1 MRKLFSTPVE
11 SPDLRPTFLSM
22 AALMMLLLPTLLLAM
37 SPQKLTGLPLSV
49 PGPSEELPPLPP
61 GPIESLT
68 LEFNDTEASLTAQ
81 IRSTDV
87 RASTG
92 DTETKQWQITKGIDI
107 HPILR
112 RLKDLDPERTRL
124 RLIPSK
130 ESTTADVVYWM
141 DIVRSDP
148 KGELFRNVVVDSQ

>member
-1 MRKLFSTPVE
+1 MRKLFSEPIE

-49 PGPSEELPPLPP
+49 PGPSEDLPPLPT
-61 GPIESLT
+61 GPIERLT
-68 LEFNDTEASLTAQ
+68 LELTSPDATLTAQ

-87 RASTG
+87 RESTG
-92 DTETKQWQITKGIDI
+92 DTETKQWPITEGVNI

-112 RLKDLDPERTRL
+112 RLKNLDPERTRL
-124 RLIPSK
+124 RLIPVP

-141 DIVRSDP
+141 DLVRSD
-148 KGELFRNVVVDSQ
+148 KEGELFRNVVVDSQ